1 MTRILVTIGPES
13 ANRKS
18 IISFSKYTKLF
29 RLNGSH
35 SDLKWHE
42 TAISLIRKN
51 CKDSFIL
58 MDIPGVKP
66 RTNNPET
73 IKINLNESIF
83 FGKDTKENNFNGQKI
98 ELTKNL
104 PFFKK
109 ENMKTFSLNDGQH
122 LFDFQKGNKNYIL
135 GKSRSSFNLLPK
147 KGINIPGSKYN
158 EKLQLQ
164 IYKKF
169 IYSVKDLDIDGFG
182 LSFVQTTQL
191 VKEVRKIAP
200 SMILVSKIE
209 NSEGLRNNKSIIY
222 ESDAVMIDR
231 GDLAAE
237 IGYDNLFN
245 AVEAISRNT
254 KSFGKS
260 LIMATE
266 NLESMIQ
273 RNVPSKSEVMSISH
287 SVSIGADC
295 IMLSEETAISSMGLN
310 TVKWLKNYLIGSKIV
325 YSRNTY
331 LLHRADRSYLWKMIE
346 ELDDLPIILISKS
359 GYALSE
365 LLSVRPNSDFFLVT
379 ENKRV
384 ISNTKFYSGNII
396 IIKRKVQDNT
406 PIETVWNVI
415 KVHKNEIF
423 KTSNKVVA
431 IYVSKYAKG
440 IKNIRA
446 NCVTI
451 FDKDDF
457 K

>member
-18 IISFSKYTKLF
+18 ILSFSKYTNLF

-35 SDLKWHE
+35 SDLKWHQN
-42 TAISLIRKN
+42 AINLIRKN
-51 CKDSFIL
+51 CKDAFIL

-66 RTNNPET
+66 RTNNLET
-73 IKINLNESIF
+73 IKIDLNENIL
-83 FGKDTKENNFNGQKI
+83 FGKDKKQNSFKGKKI
-98 ELTKNL
+98 ELTKSL
-104 PFFKK
+104 PFFKN
-109 ENMKTFSLNDGQH
+109 ENIKSFSLNDGQY
-122 LFDFQKGNKNYIL
+122 LFDFKNGNKNYII

-147 KGINIPGSKYN
+147 KGINIPGSKYD

-164 IYKKF
+164 IYKEF
-169 IYSVKDLDIDGFG
+169 IDRIKELDIDGLG

-191 VKEVRKIAP
+191 VKDVRKIVP
-200 SMILVSKIE
+200 SMILISKIE

-237 IGYDNLFN
+237 IGFDKLFN
-245 AVEAISRNT
+245 AVESISINT

-266 NLESMIQ
+266 NLETMIQ

-287 SVSIGADC
+287 SISIGADC

-310 TVKWLKNYLIGSKIV
+310 TVKWLKNYLKGSKIL
-325 YSRNTY
+325 YTRNTS
-331 LLHRADRSYLWKMIE
+331 LFLRDKRTYLWKMIE
-346 ELDDLPIILISKS
+346 ELDDLPILLISKS

-379 ENKRV
+379 DNKKV
-384 ISNTKFYSGNII
+384 ISNTKFYSGNIK
-396 IIKRKVQDNT
+396 IIKRKVHDNT

-415 KVHKNEIF
+415 KIYKNEIF
-423 KTSNKVVA
+423 KISRKVAA